1 MYSYNVIFLWYVY
14 FLYLQGLGDNTTTEA
29 SRAIFNKKGKIHV
42 LDHYTLYKKNEHNAS
57 KLYR

>member
-42 LDHYTLYKKNEHNAS
+42 LDHYTLYKK
-57 KLYR
+57 KRTQCK